1 MRRGPFLGGLFWPFL
16 RGPRRGPLTGALLRG
31 PVDVWVSMPCVCRL
45 LLYTYILPRPRAF
58 CTGDKS
64 FFYLPVKMWSGRP
77 TKDDEAAHTGRT
89 MSSLGGRDSGNLLES
104 PPIQS
109 EEERVT
115 TPAEAILGGLE
126 NAAPSEVGVLLL
138 N

>member
-1 MRRGPFLGGLFWPFL
+1 MSGCLCHASVVSSSTPIYYHVPGLFALGTNLFL
-16 RGPRRGPLTGALLRG
+16 LSNPLKLLDFLFLSAR
-31 PVDVWVSMPCVCRL
+31 
-45 LLYTYILPRPRAF
+45 
-58 CTGDKS
+58 
-64 FFYLPVKMWSGRP
+64 KMWSGRP

-89 MSSLGGRDSGNLLES
+89 KSGLSSRDPGNLLES

-109 EEERVT
+109 EEERMT

-126 NAAPSEVGVLLL
+126 NATPSEVGVLLL